1 MPQAVWLFAPDPAA
15 SPRAHPDLIDACHE
29 HGLKVFVQV
38 GTVAAAREAAR
49 DGADVIVA
57 QGGDAG
63 GHQFA
68 RAAGVVSLVPEVRLM
83 LREEFAGRDVA
94 LVAAGG
100 IANEDAVVAAVA
112 LGEFLSSSSLFPIM
126 LLDDRMTSSRYAD
139 GQTLAGADG
148 VVMGTKF
155 IPAKEADTT
164 EFKRKAV
171 LEARDGGRSTVK

>member
-57 QGGDAG
+57 QGADAG

-68 RAAGVVSLVPEVRLM
+68 RAASVVSLVPEVRLM

-100 IANEDAVVAAVA
+100 IAHEDAVVAAVV
-112 LGEFLSSSSLFPIM
+112 LGEAFPSCLFWTFFFSLCQIM
-126 LLDDRMTSSRYAD
+126 EFSW
-139 GQTLAGADG
+139 GAD
-148 VVMGTKF
+148 VR
-155 IPAKEADTT
+155 TT
-164 EFKRKAV
+164 R
-171 LEARDGGRSTVK
+171 RRWCGDGDEVHPR